1 MKIKKEMRLKRE
13 KHLVMLW
20 SLTGVTLCYIE
31 TEFTQRDD
39 WSIPYSHYIHYN
51 TDQDL
56 YINKYLPFYST
67 YSFSFYRNEK
77 SLAHDFTIHYIA
89 LWEDQKSEIIKRSI
103 FYVQS
108 ITWRKNSETR
118 YIGLLYRHIG
128 VYFCSLPAWSF
139 SVICRYSFE
148 CLFLSKSLLRSQI
161 NKYSFVRALLSNHL
175 RQTSALTVSWCDLSL
190 IIESVTSTQSKHTE
204 NFISSQFRLHA
215 DLHVAVTSCRV
226 RSQRGMK
233 QEVKTDNIP
242 SNSTEQCHILTQ
254 WRNDSQTR
262 GQEFCQWL

>member
-1 MKIKKEMRLKRE
+1 MGNFEHRIAQNIYIYILA
-13 KHLVMLW
+13 HLPKN
-20 SLTGVTLCYIE
+20 TTLLAVVAGKCPLIWRQHY
-31 TEFTQRDD
+31 DD
-39 WSIPYSHYIHYN
+39 WEDEDKEGDEIEEREAPGNAAVTYWCYTVLHWDRVHTTRWLINTLFTLWIHYN

-67 YSFSFYRNEK
+67 YSFSLYRNEK

-108 ITWRKNSETR
+108 ITWRKNSETL

-161 NKYSFVRALLSNHL
+161 NKYSFVSALLSNHL

-204 NFISSQFRLHA
+204 NFISSQFRA
-215 DLHVAVTSCRV
+215 SSDC
-226 RSQRGMK
+226 
-233 QEVKTDNIP
+233 
-242 SNSTEQCHILTQ
+242 TQ
-254 WRNDSQTR
+254 IYM
-262 GQEFCQWL
+262 